1 MGEILNINPCPVF
14 CESGEPYM
22 TCDYGWRTNPVT
34 GKKQFHSGIDITRWH
49 GFSDIA
55 TICAIQT
62 GEVVE
67 VVRDVEGFS
76 EEDVSGNYIVIEH
89 ADGYKSRYCHLAY
102 KKIPEWIKKGV
113 QVCKGDILGV
123 MGDTGRTTGAH
134 LHFQVKYLDEYI
146 DPKPYILEEKTLLP
160 KVIDMCVVML
170 RVLKKGDKFDV
181 VKNLQILLNGK
192 GYEGKNGLPLDVD
205 GSFGGNT
212 DYTVRKYQT
221 DNCLKVDGV
230 VGEKTWNKLL
240 E

>member
-1 MGEILNINPCPVF
+1 MGEILKVNPCPVF

-22 TCDYGWRTNPVT
+22 TSDFGWRINPVT
-34 GKKQFHSGIDITRWH
+34 GKEQYHSGIDITRWH

-76 EEDVSGNYIVIEH
+76 EKDVSGNYITIEH
-89 ADGYKSRYCHLAY
+89 ADGYQSRYCHLAY
-102 KKIPEWIKKGV
+102 KKIPDWIKKGV
-113 QVCKGDILGV
+113 QVNKGEMLGV
-123 MGDTGRTTGAH
+123 MGATGRTTGAH
-134 LHFQVKYLDEYI
+134 LHFQVKHNGENI
-146 DPKPYILEEKTLLP
+146 DPKPYILEEKELLP
-160 KVIDMCVVML
+160 KVIAMCIVML
-170 RVLKKGDKFDV
+170 RKLSKGDKFDV

-192 GYEGKNGLPLDVD
+192 GYEGKNGEKLAVD

-212 DYTVRKYQT
+212 DFAVRKFQT
-221 DNCLKVDGV
+221 DSSLKVDGI
-230 VGEKTWNKLL
+230 VGEKTWSKLL